1 MYPQTRPITTSSMA
15 NNVTRSRPR
24 RKVAPLLP
32 LAAWPALVIV
42 LGFLFSGPLL
52 QLVDPVAAAVDI
64 GVLSLVLLGLLCGLA
79 VVVVS
84 HWLLGLLWPVFR
96 DFGRNH
102 VESVFKSLPSWQK
115 IMIYLGCYF
124 LLVYALVCCVVA
136 VF

>member
-1 MYPQTRPITTSSMA
+1 MNTFLYADLVSPKRIARQRTTG
-15 NNVTRSRPR
+15 
-24 RKVAPLLP
+24 
-32 LAAWPALVIV
+32 WW
-42 LGFLFSGPLL
+42 LGCGLFGLFFFSGPLL
-52 QLVDPVAAAVDI
+52 RLVDPVAAVVDI
-64 GVLSLVLLGLLCGLA
+64 GVLSLLLLGLLCGLA

-102 VESVFKSLPSWQK
+102 VESVFNSLPSWQK
-115 IMIYLGCYF
+115 IVIYLGCYF